1 MGLLSGFNITPPEV
15 ELSGQA
21 ARAAFS
27 GGAIPNGWSV
37 LTPQQLGVAPQYWD
51 GLYFSNSGASAI
63 VLQQGNAIIV
73 SFRGTDSQQ
82 DFVYYPELLLGTY
95 INRFQPLLT
104 AIAAQAPADTHF
116 YFTGASL
123 GGGAVNQ
130 MADIASSEYAGRFAA
145 AQFVAFASPIISNA
159 NGILNV
165 GFENDPIY
173 KTLENYSDQPSSLDN
188 LVLATAQY
196 MAGNY
201 DGRHPL
207 DYYAHSSSAFD
218 VFARLEG
225 SAFYDFMSPD
235 SVVIFDAY
243 SGAVSDVTP
252 GRESSGAFYLG
263 EAVADQIIGRAG
275 IDFIEGFGGDDTLD
289 GGGNADI
296 MAGGP
301 GNDAYVVDTA
311 GDVVIENANEGT
323 DTVYSAAHLRLTE
336 NVENLVL
343 QGGADLQGYGSALS
357 NVLYGNAGN
366 NILNGDAGADAMY
379 GGAGDDVYFVDD
391 ASDVVIETANEGN
404 DVVFS
409 TAHLRLSANVETL
422 VLQGSADLQGYGNG
436 LSNTIYGNSGNNILD
451 GDAGA
456 DVMVGGAGN
465 DSYLVDHFADA
476 VFENA
481 GEGTDT
487 VYSTAHVRLSENVEN
502 LILQGNAD
510 LQGYG
515 NGLSNALYGNTGNNL
530 LNGDAGADLMAGGVG
545 NDTYF
550 VDNAGDVVF
559 ENANEGTDAVF
570 ASVDYA
576 LTANV
581 EALVLQGAGNLSGA
595 GNALNNSIFG
605 NSGDNTLNGGA
616 GADALTGNAGN
627 DTFVF
632 HAGQAN
638 GDSVVDFAGNDGA
651 AGDSLQFVGF
661 GTSGATFTQV
671 GVNLWQIHSGL
682 DAHNEFITLGNGAA
696 IDSSDYIFV

>member
-1 MGLLSGFNITPPEV
+1 MGLLTGFNITLAEV
-15 ELSGQA
+15 ELLGQA

-27 GGAIPNGWSV
+27 GGAIPSGWDV

-51 GLYFSNSGASAI
+51 GLYFSNNGASAI
-63 VLQQGNAIIV
+63 VLQQGNDIIV

-82 DFVYYPELLLGTY
+82 DFAYYPELLFGTY
-95 INRFQPLLT
+95 IDRFQPLLV
-104 AIAAQAPADTHF
+104 AIAGPTFADKHF

-173 KTLENYSDQPSSLDN
+173 KSLENYSDEPSSLDN

-207 DYYAHSSSAFD
+207 DYYAHSSIALD
-218 VFARLEG
+218 VFARLQG
-225 SAFYDFMSPD
+225 SAFYDYMSPD

-252 GRESSGAFYLG
+252 GRGSIGAFYLG

-289 GGGNADI
+289 GGGSADI

-301 GNDAYVVDTA
+301 GNDTYVVDNA
-311 GDVVIENANEGT
+311 GDVVIENANEGN
-323 DTVYSAAHLRLTE
+323 DTVYSAAHLRLTA

-343 QGGADLQGYGSALS
+343 QGGADLQGYGNALS

-391 ASDVVIETANEGN
+391 AGDQAIENANEGNDVVFSTAHLRLSANVETLVLQGSTDLQGYGNDLSNVLYGNAGNNILNGDAGADAMYGGAGDDVYFVDDAGDQAIEDANEGN

-436 LSNTIYGNSGNNILD
+436 LSNAI
-451 GDAGA
+451 
-456 DVMVGGAGN
+456 
-465 DSYLVDHFADA
+465 
-476 VFENA
+476 
-481 GEGTDT
+481 
-487 VYSTAHVRLSENVEN
+487 
-502 LILQGNAD
+502 
-510 LQGYG
+510 
-515 NGLSNALYGNTGNNL
+515 YGNTGNNL
-530 LNGDAGADLMAGGVG
+530 LNGDAGADFMAGGVG
-545 NDTYF
+545 NDVYF
-550 VDNAGDVVF
+550 VDDAGDLVF
-559 ENANEGTDAVF
+559 ESLNEGTDAVF
-570 ASVDYA
+570 ATVSQTLA
-576 LTANV
+576 TNV
-581 EALVLQGAGNLSGA
+581 ETLVLEGAGNLSGT
-595 GNALNNSIFG
+595 GNALANNLCG
-605 NSGDNTLNGGA
+605 NSGDNTLDGGA
-616 GADALTGNAGN
+616 GTDVLTGNAGN
-627 DTFVF
+627 DTCVF
-632 HAGQAN
+632 HAGEAD
-638 GDSVVDFAGNDGA
+638 GDTVVDFAGNGAA
-651 AGDSLQFVGF
+651 AGDSLQFVGY
-661 GTSGATFTQV
+661 GAGATFTQNDATHWQ
-671 GVNLWQIHSGL
+671 VNFNGGASHEI
-682 DAHNEFITLGNGAA
+682 ITFMNGAA
-696 IDSSDYIFV
+696 IDPTDFAFL

>member
-1 MGLLSGFNITPPEV
+1 MGLLTGFNITPPEV
-15 ELSGQA
+15 ELLGQA

-37 LTPQQLGVAPQYWD
+37 LTPERLGVAPQYWD
-51 GLYFSNSGASAI
+51 GLYYFSNNGASAI
-63 VLQQGNAIIV
+63 VLQQGNDVIV

-82 DFVYYPELLLGTY
+82 DFAYYPELLFGTY

-104 AIAAQAPADTHF
+104 AIAAQAPPDTHF

-145 AQFVAFASPIISNA
+145 AQFVAFASPIISNT
-159 NGILNV
+159 NGILNA

-173 KTLENYSDQPSSLDN
+173 KTLDNYSDEPSSLDN

-243 SGAVSDVTP
+243 SGAVTDVTP
-252 GRESSGAFYLG
+252 GRESIGAFYLG

-275 IDFIEGFGGDDTLD
+275 NDFIEGFGGDDSLD
-289 GGGNADI
+289 GSGGADI

-301 GNDAYVVDTA
+301 GNDVYFIDSA
-311 GDVVIENANEGT
+311 GGDAVIENVGEGI
-323 DTVYSAAHLRLTE
+323 DTIHAATHWRLSA
-336 NVENLVL
+336 NVENLIL
-343 QGGADLQGYGSALS
+343 QGGANLQGYGNDLS

-391 ASDVVIETANEGN
+391 AGDQAIENANEGN

-409 TAHLRLSANVETL
+409 TAHLRLSANVEIL
-422 VLQGSADLQGYGNG
+422 VLQGSADLQGYGND
-436 LSNTIYGNSGNNILD
+436 LSN
-451 GDAGA
+451 
-456 DVMVGGAGN
+456 V
-465 DSYLVDHFADA
+465 
-476 VFENA
+476 
-481 GEGTDT
+481 
-487 VYSTAHVRLSENVEN
+487 
-502 LILQGNAD
+502 
-510 LQGYG
+510 
-515 NGLSNALYGNTGNNL
+515 LYGNAGNNL
-530 LNGDAGADLMAGGVG
+530 LNGDAGADIMAGGVG

-559 ENANEGTDAVF
+559 ENLNEGTDAVF
-570 ASVDYA
+570 ATVSQTLA
-576 LTANV
+576 ANV
-581 EALVLQGAGNLSGA
+581 ETLVLEGAGNLTGT
-595 GNALNNSIFG
+595 GNALANNLYG
-605 NSGDNTLNGGA
+605 NSSDNTLDGGA
-616 GADALTGNAGN
+616 GADMLTGNAGN
-627 DTFVF
+627 DTLLF
-632 HAGQAN
+632 HAGQ
-638 GDSVVDFAGNDGA
+638 GDGDTVVDFAGNGVA
-651 AGDSLQFVGF
+651 AGDSLQFVGY
-661 GTSGATFTQV
+661 GSGATFTNVDATRWQV
-671 GVNLWQIHSGL
+671 NFNGGTSHEV
-682 DAHNEFITLGNGAA
+682 ITFMNGAS
-696 IDSSDYIFV
+696 IDPTDFAFL